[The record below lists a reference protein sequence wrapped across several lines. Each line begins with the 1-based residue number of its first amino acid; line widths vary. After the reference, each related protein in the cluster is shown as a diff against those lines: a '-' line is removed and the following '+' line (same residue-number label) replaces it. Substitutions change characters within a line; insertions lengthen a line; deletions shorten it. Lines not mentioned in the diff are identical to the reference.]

1 MGTRT
6 EHAPGTFSWVDL
18 TTSDSDAAKS
28 FYGDLLGWEFED
40 GEVPGGGV
48 YSLCQVDGD
57 SVAGIAPSTEGFPP
71 HWNSYVTVTS
81 ADDASERARVL
92 GGTVVEEPFDVMEAG
107 RMAMIQ
113 DPTGATL
120 CVWQPGR
127 SIGATR
133 VNDPG
138 CLTWNEL
145 HSPEPGAALEFLT
158 GLFGWG
164 SQEMAN
170 DEGPAYTVVQVGD
183 RSNGGVMA
191 AQPGEPPHWIPYFT
205 VENRDESADR
215 AAELGGRSYVRI
227 EMPQGKIAFLS
238 DPQGAPFG
246 IWEGETDD

>member
-1 MGTRT
+1 MGTRS

-18 TTSDSDAAKS
+18 STGDSDAAKA
-28 FYGDLLGWEFED
+28 FYGNLLGWEFED

-48 YSLCQVDGD
+48 YSLCQVGGD
-57 SVAGIAPSTEGFPP
+57 NVAAIAPPTGTLPP

-81 ADDASERARVL
+81 ADDAAERARVL

-107 RMAMIQ
+107 RMAVIQ
-113 DPTGATL
+113 DPTGAAL

-145 HSPEPGAALEFLT
+145 HSPDPGAALEFLT

-164 SQEMAN
+164 SREMAT

-205 VENRDESADR
+205 VESRDESADR
-215 AAELGGRSYVRI
+215 AADLGGRSYVRM

-238 DPQGAPFG
+238 DPQGTPFG